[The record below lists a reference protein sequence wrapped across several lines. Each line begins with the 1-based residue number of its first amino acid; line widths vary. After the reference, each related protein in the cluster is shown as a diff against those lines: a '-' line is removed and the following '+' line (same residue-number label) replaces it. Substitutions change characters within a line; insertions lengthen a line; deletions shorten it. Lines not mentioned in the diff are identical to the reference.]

1 MYYLTR
7 AKKRI
12 ASKTHLQ
19 HLSMKNNIETYI
31 PLLQQLVPSKNVC
44 THVNINKGRKTDCF
58 EQDKRSV
65 LLLCCITLLSVNNSR
80 NNAFIVINQV

>member
-1 MYYLTR
+1 MYYLIR

-12 ASKTHLQ
+12 ANKTYLQ

-31 PLLQQLVPSKNVC
+31 PLLQQLVPSKYVC

-65 LLLCCITLLSVNNSR
+65 L
-80 NNAFIVINQV
+80 F